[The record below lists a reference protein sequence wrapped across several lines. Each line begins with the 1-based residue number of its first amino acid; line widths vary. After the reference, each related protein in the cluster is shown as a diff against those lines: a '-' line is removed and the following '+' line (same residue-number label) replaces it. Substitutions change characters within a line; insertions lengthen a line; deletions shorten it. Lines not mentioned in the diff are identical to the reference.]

1 MTERYVPTAEAGYAA
16 LREHVRERARAARAK
31 HGVPADA
38 AALAAL
44 LSDPEVVRFPTQLA
58 FDAEPLR
65 PGEFGWAEPLGER
78 PGDGFRLNLHP
89 AFAARDADALLL
101 ALYLLVSINYLDVAT
116 GEEALLYG
124 AAFLELDVDEYY
136 QRVLALADE
145 VAGAPAGQP
154 CSGACACGAPGARSC
169 P

>member
-31 HGVPADA
+31 HGVPADLT
-38 AALAAL
+38 ALQAL
-44 LSDPEVVRFPTQLA
+44 LSDPEVVRFPTSLA
-58 FDAEPLR
+58 FDAGPLR
-65 PGEFGWAEPLGER
+65 PGEFGWAQPLGER
-78 PGDGFRLNLHP
+78 PGDGYRLVLHP
-89 AFAARDADALLL
+89 VFAARGADALLL

-124 AAFLELDVDEYY
+124 GAFLELDVEEYY
-136 QRVLALADE
+136 QRVLALAEE
-145 VAGAPAGQP
+145 VPGVTAGQP
-154 CSGACACGAPGARSC
+154 CSGGCACGTPSARSC